1 MNLFS
6 ASGLRRAPVY
16 GRPWSRDVPA
26 DLPSVAADA
35 NPAQPRE
42 WRSRNA
48 KFRGVAVSPRR
59 VPLFVALRDAAATAA
74 AVLCVVLAVPAC
86 AFAQA
91 GKAAPGEGASPG
103 ARPAGEPPRADDR
116 ALESVVVTAT
126 RSPAEALGAPASVTV
141 VDSVE
146 LEQRAPTR
154 LGDALADVPGLYIR
168 GAAMGNNFPG
178 TGQGVLSLRGI
189 PRTPRTLVMIDGQPV
204 NNALT
209 GGINVVGIP
218 LDSVE
223 RVEVVRG
230 PYSALYGGAAMGGVV
245 NFVTGSPD
253 DPLTE
258 VRAGVGNLGQRG
270 GAIIHRKRYEGGLG
284 VSLSVAYRE
293 SEGDPDSSYLV
304 KSLPRTAAPPVVPVT
319 GVRPTRDPDGT
330 PRYWVGLQGARP
342 WSQTSAQLSLH
353 YSLSPATKLVGGLGW
368 ADYSV
373 GYSRPHSFLT
383 DAAGAPVY
391 AGSVS
396 FGDAGVMRRLSLAQT
411 DWFTATPAGE
421 RDRRVFVRAEHRLEG
436 GSELRAQIGTLQ
448 HNLFFAQ
455 ADPGATYGSG
465 VGNLT
470 DQPNRRIDAEA
481 TLRTPMSSTW
491 SLVGGVS
498 LNRSTL
504 DRKTRELSDWR
515 DVDSRTAVRNA
526 DGGRAHNLALFVQ
539 SEHDL
544 AEGLTGYIGGRYDR
558 FEVRGHALQNVAPTF
573 DQRYDERSFD
583 QFSPKLALVWAVRP
597 WVSLRTSYGTGFRP
611 PSLFDL
617 YGLTVVRTGGPTLVY
632 EPSPALE
639 PERVRAF
646 EVGADLKLAR
656 DARASVTLYRQRLE
670 DLVYR
675 RTLSTSTPLMTRT
688 RAENVGEAD
697 VDGIEAGVHWPT
709 PVAGLRAFGALTH
722 QFRYEISRNDTQPAM
737 VGKKLTDVPRTIWSA
752 GLEYQLG
759 QWSGLFVARHVDHVF
774 ASGDDLNRDVV
785 EGVFG
790 SYDSYT
796 VYSARVGWSFDRNW
810 RVSLAVDNLFDRE
823 YFVSTR
829 QPGRTVYAELAYRF

>member
-1 MNLFS
+1 MNPLPVQ
-6 ASGLRRAPVY
+6 RVRAETGAAVVLVVALV
-16 GRPWSRDVPA
+16 VPA
-26 DLPSVAADA
+26 L
-35 NPAQPRE
+35 
-42 WRSRNA
+42 
-48 KFRGVAVSPRR
+48 
-59 VPLFVALRDAAATAA
+59 
-74 AVLCVVLAVPAC
+74 

-91 GKAAPGEGASPG
+91 GETQ
-103 ARPAGEPPRADDR
+103 RE
-116 ALESVVVTAT
+116 LESVVVTAT
-126 RSPAEALGAPASVTV
+126 RSAADALNVPASVTV
-141 VDSVE
+141 IEPGE
-146 LEQRAPTR
+146 LELRNPTR
-154 LGDALADVPGLYIR
+154 LGDALADVPGLYVR
-168 GAAMGNNFPG
+168 GAALGNNFPG

-245 NFVTGSPD
+245 NFITGSPD

-258 VRAGVGNLGQRG
+258 LRAGVGTLGQRG
-270 GAIIHRKRYEGGLG
+270 GAIVHRKRYDGGLG

-293 SEGDPDSSYLV
+293 SDGDPDSSYLV
-304 KSLPRTAAPPVVPVT
+304 KTLPRTAAPPVVPVS
-319 GVRPTRDPDGT
+319 GVRPTTDPDGT
-330 PRYWVGLQGARP
+330 PRYWVGRQGARP

-353 YSLSPATKLVGGLGW
+353 YSLSPATKLAGGLGW

-373 GYSRPHSFLT
+373 GYSRPHSFLV

-391 AGSVS
+391 SGTVS
-396 FGDAGVMRRLSLAQT
+396 FDDAGTVRRLALAQT

-421 RDRRVFVRAEHRLEG
+421 RDRRVFVRAEHRFDS

-455 ADPGATYGSG
+455 ADAGAAYDSG

-481 TLRTPMSSTW
+481 SLRTPMSASW

-504 DRKTRELSDWR
+504 DRQTRELSDWR
-515 DVDSRTAVRNA
+515 DTDSRTALRNA
-526 DGGRAHNLALFVQ
+526 DGGRADNLALFVQ

-544 AEGLTGYIGGRYDR
+544 AEHLTAYVGGRYDR
-558 FEVRGHALQNVAPTF
+558 FAVRGRALQNVAPAF
-573 DQRYDERSFD
+573 DERYEERSFA
-583 QFSPKLALVWAVRP
+583 QFSPKLALVWVARP

-646 EVGADLKLAR
+646 EIGADLKLAR
-656 DARASVTLYRQRLE
+656 HTRASVTLYRQRLE

-675 RTLSTSTPLMTRT
+675 RTLSTSTPMTTRT

-697 VDGIEAGVHWPT
+697 VDGIEASVRWPA
-709 PVAGLRAFGALTH
+709 PVAGLHVFGALTH
-722 QFRYEISRNDTQPAM
+722 QFRYEIRRNDAQPEM
-737 VGKKLTDVPRTIWSA
+737 VGRKLTDVPRTIWSA
-752 GLEYQLG
+752 GIEYERG
-759 QWSGLFVARHVDHVF
+759 AWSGLFAARHVDHVF
-774 ASGDDLNRDVV
+774 PSGDDLNRDVV

-790 SYDSYT
+790 SYDRYT
-796 VYSARVGWSFDRNW
+796 LFAARLGWSYDRHW
-810 RVSLAVDNLFDRE
+810 RVSLAVDNLFDRK

>member
-1 MNLFS
+1 MPDSVVLPLEPLRNLRRTRRASPVFRVPFFACATAVLS
-6 ASGLRRAPVY
+6 LWGLPVASAQPVASGGA
-16 GRPWSRDVPA
+16 G
-26 DLPSVAADA
+26 
-35 NPAQPRE
+35 
-42 WRSRNA
+42 
-48 KFRGVAVSPRR
+48 
-59 VPLFVALRDAAATAA
+59 DAAAAA
-74 AVLCVVLAVPAC
+74 A
-86 AFAQA
+86 
-91 GKAAPGEGASPG
+91 
-103 ARPAGEPPRADDR
+103 ADDGADGR

-126 RSPAEALGAPASVTV
+126 RSPAAALNVPASVTI
-141 VDSVE
+141 VDAEE
-146 LEQRAPTR
+146 LSQRNPVR

-168 GAAMGNNFPG
+168 GAAMGVNFPG

-245 NFVTGSPD
+245 NFITGSPD
-253 DPLTE
+253 EPLTE
-258 VRAGVGNLGQRG
+258 IRAGLGNLRQRG
-270 GAIIHRKRYEGGLG
+270 GAIVHRKRYEGGLG

-293 SEGDPDSSYLV
+293 SDGDPRSSPLV
-304 KSLPRTAAPPVVPVT
+304 KALPRTANPPVTPVS
-319 GVRPTRDPDGT
+319 GVRPTRDPDGS
-330 PRYWVGLQGARP
+330 PRFWVGEQGARP

-353 YSLSPATKLVGGLGW
+353 YALSPSTKLVGGLGW

-373 GYSRPHSFLT
+373 GHTRPRSFLT
-383 DAAGAPVY
+383 DATGAPVF
-391 AGSVS
+391 AGTVS
-396 FGDAGVMRRLSLAQT
+396 FDDAGTPRRLALAQT

-421 RDRRVFVRAEHRLEG
+421 RDRRVFVRAEHRLAG
-436 GSELRAQIGTLQ
+436 GSELRAQVGTLH

-455 ADPGATYGSG
+455 ADAGATYDSG

-470 DQPNRRIDAEA
+470 DQPNRRVDAEA
-481 TLRTPMSSTW
+481 TLRTPMSASW
-491 SLVGGVS
+491 SLVSGVS

-504 DRKTRELSDWR
+504 DRQTRELSDWR
-515 DVDSRTAVRNA
+515 DTDTRTAVRNA
-526 DGGRAHNLALFVQ
+526 DGGRADNLALFVQ

-544 AEGLTGYIGGRYDR
+544 ADGLTAYVGGRYDR
-558 FEVRGHALQNVAPTF
+558 FEVRGHALQNVAPVF
-573 DQRYDERSFD
+573 DERFERRSFH
-583 QFSPKLALVWAVRP
+583 QFSPKLALVWEARP
-597 WVSLRTSYGTGFRP
+597 WMSLRASYGTGFRP

-639 PERVRAF
+639 PERVRAL

-656 DARASVTLYRQRLE
+656 DARLSVTLYRQRLE

-675 RTLSTSTPLMTRT
+675 RTLPTSTPLMTRT

-697 VDGIEAGVHWPT
+697 IDGIEASVQWPT
-709 PVAGLRAFGALTH
+709 AVSGLRAFGALTH
-722 QFRYEISRNDTQPAM
+722 QFRYEISRNDAQPDM

-752 GLEYQLG
+752 GLDYRRG
-759 QWSGLFVARHVDHVF
+759 DWSGLLVARHVGHVF
-774 ASGDDLNRDVV
+774 PSGDDLNRDVV

-790 SYDSYT
+790 AYDRHT
-796 VYSARVGWSFDRNW
+796 VVSARVGWSFHRQW
-810 RVSLAVDNLFDRE
+810 RATLALDNLFDRD